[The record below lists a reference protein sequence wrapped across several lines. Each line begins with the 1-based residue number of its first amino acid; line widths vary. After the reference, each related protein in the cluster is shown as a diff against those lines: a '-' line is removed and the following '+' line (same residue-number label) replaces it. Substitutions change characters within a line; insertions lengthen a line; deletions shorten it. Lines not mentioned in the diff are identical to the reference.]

1 MFLHKI
7 VVLYISSFLAILR
20 IKYIGLQVCIEYQT
34 DLLILIETQLFLL
47 SVFFYFYLLYPYS
60 FSLFTLLVQIYK
72 LKVSAELL
80 S

>member
-1 MFLHKI
+1 MFLYKI

-60 FSLFTLLVQIYK
+60 CSLFTLLVQINK

>member
-1 MFLHKI
+1 MFLYKI

-60 FSLFTLLVQIYK
+60 CSLFTLLVQINK
-72 LKVSAELL
+72 LKVNAELL

>member
-1 MFLHKI
+1 MFLHRI

-60 FSLFTLLVQIYK
+60 CSLFTLLVQMNK

-80 S
+80 W

>member
-7 VVLYISSFLAILR
+7 VLLYISSFLAILR

-60 FSLFTLLVQIYK
+60 CSLFTLLVQMNK

-80 S
+80 W

>member
-7 VVLYISSFLAILR
+7 LVIYISSFLAILR

-60 FSLFTLLVQIYK
+60 CSLFTLLVQMNK

-80 S
+80 W

>member
-1 MFLHKI
+1 MFRHKI

-60 FSLFTLLVQIYK
+60 CSLFTLLVQMNK

>member
-60 FSLFTLLVQIYK
+60 CSLFTLLVQINK

>member
-1 MFLHKI
+1 MFRHKI
-7 VVLYISSFLAILR
+7 VVLYISSFPAILR

-60 FSLFTLLVQIYK
+60 CSLFTLLVQMNK

>member
-20 IKYIGLQVCIEYQT
+20 IKYIGLQVCIEYQI
-34 DLLILIETQLFLL
+34 DFLILIETQLFLL

-60 FSLFTLLVQIYK
+60 CSLFTLLVQINK

>member
-60 FSLFTLLVQIYK
+60 CSLFTLLVQMNK

>member
-60 FSLFTLLVQIYK
+60 CSLFTILVQMNK

-80 S
+80 W

>member
-60 FSLFTLLVQIYK
+60 CSLFTLLVQMNK

-80 S
+80 L

>member
-60 FSLFTLLVQIYK
+60 CSLFTLLVQMNK

-80 S
+80 W

>member
-20 IKYIGLQVCIEYQT
+20 IKYTGLQVCIEYQT

-60 FSLFTLLVQIYK
+60 CSLFTLLVQMNK

-80 S
+80 W